1 MPLTKSFLL
10 LTVRSD
16 VAAKAHN
23 VVSKGGRH
31 LVPATERIVDN
42 LEAFMSI
49 LPESVQRAL
58 KARGDVDDLI
68 EVVMDLGRVPEAR
81 FPGGQVL
88 LSDDEVTQEGIQ
100 SVIES
105 LGAFGDDNRAGIQ
118 RTLHRFSVMR
128 NRAGDPIGLTCRVGR
143 AVFGSV
149 KLIEDLVRSGD
160 SILLLGRPGVG
171 KTTMLREVARVIAD
185 DIGKR
190 AVIVDT
196 SNEIAGDGD
205 VPHPAIG
212 HARRMQVPRTE
223 LQHKVMIEAVE
234 NHMPEVIIID
244 EMSTDLEAQAAR
256 TIAERG
262 VQLVATAHGNT
273 LENLISNPS
282 LSDLVGGTQS
292 VTLGDMEARRRG
304 TQKTVLERKHEPT
317 FDIVIEIRERNNVAV
332 HREVG
337 TIVDLLLRGYP
348 PAREVRWMDSDGT
361 VHTGMEEAT
370 EAAPEIAPPPFD
382 LRDVQRPHGPRRRL
396 SSAPDS
402 YSGQG
407 EREALP
413 VVGHSNGNG
422 IGEQEAPVPL
432 GPPVRIYPF
441 GIPRSALKEV
451 IIGMGVPATVT
462 DAAEEAD
469 FFMTTKAHYNRRP
482 TAVRDAEKLGV
493 PVYVLRRGTAE
504 QLGEFLRRF
513 GSTSPRPS
521 ASVAGQARRQTAIA
535 TVDNDRR
542 YIADSDEEQASA
554 DPGVRNALE
563 EARGAVDRIMGGE
576 RKVALSPQSAFIRR
590 LQHGMAARYNLGS
603 ASAGRDPARRVII
616 RKRR

>member
-1 MPLTKSFLL
+1 M
-10 LTVRSD
+10 
-16 VAAKAHN
+16 
-23 VVSKGGRH
+23 
-31 LVPATERIVDN
+31 DN
-42 LEAFMSI
+42 LEAFLSI

-58 KARGDVDDLI
+58 RTRGDVDDLI

-81 FPGGQVL
+81 FPGEQVL
-88 LSDDEVTQEGIQ
+88 LSDEEVTQDGIQ
-100 SVIES
+100 SVIER
-105 LGAFGDDNRAGIQ
+105 LGAFGDDNRAGIE
-118 RTLHRFSVMR
+118 RTLHRFSVIR
-128 NRAGDPIGLTCRVGR
+128 NRAGQPIGLTCRVGR

-149 KLIEDLVRSGD
+149 KLIEDLVQSGE

-185 DIGKR
+185 DVGKR

-212 HARRMQVPRTE
+212 RARRMQVPRTE

-292 VTLGDMEARRRG
+292 VTLGDLEARRRG

-317 FDIVIEIRERNNVAV
+317 FEIVVEIRERNNVAV

-348 PAREVRWMDSDGT
+348 PAREVRWMDTDGS
-361 VHTGMEEAT
+361 VHTGMEEA
-370 EAAPEIAPPPFD
+370 EGAAPEIAPPPFD
-382 LRDVQRPHGPRRRL
+382 LRDVQRSYGPRRGGG
-396 SSAPDS
+396 APDR
-402 YSGQG
+402 YGPQR
-407 EREALP
+407 ERAALP
-413 VVGHSNGNG
+413 VASHANGNG
-422 IGEQEAPVPL
+422 VAAQEPPAPL

-441 GIPRSALKEV
+441 GIPRSTLKEA
-451 IIGMGVPATVT
+451 IEGMGVPATVT

-482 TAVRDAEKLGV
+482 TEVRDAEKQGV
-493 PVYVLRRGTAE
+493 PVYVLRRGTIE
-504 QLGEFLRRF
+504 QLGDFLRRF
-513 GSTSPRPS
+513 GSAGPRPA
-521 ASVAGQARRQTAIA
+521 ASVAAGPRPTLSVTTGPARMRAARAAQAAQATIDHSRRQL
-535 TVDNDRR
+535 DDG
-542 YIADSDEEQASA
+542 DEEQASA
-554 DPGVRNALE
+554 DPDVRTALE
-563 EARGAVDRIMGGE
+563 EAREAVDRIMGGE

-603 ASAGRDPARRVII
+603 ASAGRDPGRRVII

>member
-1 MPLTKSFLL
+1 M
-10 LTVRSD
+10 
-16 VAAKAHN
+16 
-23 VVSKGGRH
+23 
-31 LVPATERIVDN
+31 DN
-42 LEAFMSI
+42 LEAFLSI
-49 LPESVQRAL
+49 LPERVQRAL

-81 FPGGQVL
+81 FPGEQVL
-88 LSDDEVTQEGIQ
+88 LSDEEVTQAGIQ
-100 SVIES
+100 SVIQR
-105 LGAFGDDNRAGIQ
+105 LGAFGDDNRAGIE
-118 RTLHRFSVMR
+118 RTLHRFSVIR
-128 NRAGDPIGLTCRVGR
+128 NRTGDPIGLTCRVGR

-149 KLIEDLVRSGD
+149 RLIEDLVRSGE

-185 DIGKR
+185 DVGKR

-212 HARRMQVPRTE
+212 RARRMQVPRTE

-244 EMSTDLEAQAAR
+244 EMSTDMEAQAAR

-292 VTLGDMEARRRG
+292 VTLGDLEARRRG

-317 FDIVIEIRERNNVAV
+317 FEIVVEIRERNNVAV
-332 HREVG
+332 HRDVG

-348 PAREVRWMDSDGT
+348 PAREVRWMDSDGS
-361 VHTGMEEAT
+361 VHTGMEEA
-370 EAAPEIAPPPFD
+370 EGAAPEIAPPPFD
-382 LRDVQRPHGPRRRL
+382 LRDVQRSYGPRRRFNG
-396 SSAPDS
+396 APDRH
-402 YSGQG
+402 SGAR

-413 VVGHSNGNG
+413 AASHANG
-422 IGEQEAPVPL
+422 IGVAAQEAPAPL

-441 GIPRSALKEV
+441 GIPRSTLKEA
-451 IIGMGVPATVT
+451 IEGMGVPATVT

-482 TAVRDAEKLGV
+482 TEVRDAEKQGV
-493 PVYVLRRGTAE
+493 PVYVLRRGTIE
-504 QLGEFLRRF
+504 QLGDFLRRF
-513 GSTSPRPS
+513 GSAGPRPNAS
-521 ASVAGQARRQTAIA
+521 AAAGPARRQTAQA
-535 TVDNDRR
+535 TLEYGRR
-542 YIADSDEEQASA
+542 HVADSDEEQASA
-554 DPGVRNALE
+554 DPDVRTALE
-563 EARGAVDRIMGGE
+563 EAREAVDRIMGGE

-603 ASAGRDPARRVII
+603 ASAGRDPGRRVII